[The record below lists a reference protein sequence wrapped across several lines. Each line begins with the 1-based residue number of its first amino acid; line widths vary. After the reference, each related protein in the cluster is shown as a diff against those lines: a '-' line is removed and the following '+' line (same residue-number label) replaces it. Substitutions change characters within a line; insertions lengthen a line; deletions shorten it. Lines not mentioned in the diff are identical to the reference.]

1 MSPLPHIS
9 LESDADTSLLVE
21 RISYLQERIC
31 TLEDELQGEVDY
43 SVDLIKQRTDLTK
56 KVLGLRGLCA
66 ALLQD
71 TRSNVRQVW
80 RVRKEKTALEKTL
93 EGVKNRSASL

>member
-21 RISYLQERIC
+21 RVSYLQERIC

-80 RVRKEKTALEKTL
+80 KIRREKDALKKAL
-93 EGVKNRSASL
+93 KGVKNRSASL